1 MWCETKRCPG
11 ANLTWCSLANGSTEV
26 SLRSA
31 RPEKVAVWE
40 RDRDAAVNMQNP
52 LALVVDPSKFD
63 ECNDDEEH
71 TDIA

>member
-1 MWCETKRCPG
+1 M
-11 ANLTWCSLANGSTEV
+11 